1 MKLALIAAAV
11 VLSLGTIECAKE
23 GTGPDARAGTTT
35 ITSQEEQ
42 APQGTNAAAFKAEN
56 ITGTQPRGA
65 NVTGTGVQKG
75 SAASATEG
83 PREVTAPPGPPK
95 TGAEHHGQQPRFV
108 PPPRPSDTGDPPPPP
123 DQRRR

>member
-11 VLSLGTIECAKE
+11 ALSLGTVECAKE
-23 GTGPDARAGTTT
+23 GTGPDTRAGTTT

-56 ITGTQPRGA
+56 VTGTQSRGA
-65 NVTGTGVQKG
+65 NVTGSGVQKG
-75 SAASATEG
+75 SAASATEAR
-83 PREVTAPPGPPK
+83 PREVAAPPGPPK
-95 TGAEHHGQQPRFV
+95 TGVEHHGQQPRFV

-123 DQRRR
+123 DQRR